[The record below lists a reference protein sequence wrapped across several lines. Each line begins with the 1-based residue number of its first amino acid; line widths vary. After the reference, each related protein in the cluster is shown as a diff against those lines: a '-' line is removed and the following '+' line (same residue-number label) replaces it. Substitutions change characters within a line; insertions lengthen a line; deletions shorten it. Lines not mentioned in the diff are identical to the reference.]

1 MKSGRKP
8 KNAKSTTLRPLAKNI
23 IRSQAITSNNPWLLF
38 GVCAFLVLIIWI
50 VFGQTYTFNFVN
62 FDDEIY
68 VYDNP
73 NVSDGLTLHGIAMA
87 FTAYHMDN
95 WVPLTVLSHMLDCQ
109 IYGLNAGGHHLTN
122 VLLHAASAVLLF
134 LILHRITTALWRS
147 AVVAAVFAVHPLSV
161 ESVVWISARKDVLSG
176 VFFML

>member
-8 KNAKSTTLRPLAKNI
+8 KKAKSATPRPLAKKI
-23 IRSQAITSNNPWLLF
+23 SRPQAITSNNPWLLF
-38 GVCAFLVLIIWI
+38 GVCAFLVLIIGI
-50 VFGQTYTFNFVN
+50 VFGQTWKFNFVN

-73 NVSDGLTLHGIAMA
+73 NVSHGLTLHGIAIA

-109 IYGLNAGGHHLTN
+109 IYGLNAGGHHLSN
-122 VLLHAASAVLLF
+122 VALHATSAVLLF
-134 LILHRITTALWRS
+134 LILHRMTA
-147 AVVAAVFAVHPLSV
+147 A
-161 ESVVWISARKDVLSG
+161 
-176 VFFML
+176 